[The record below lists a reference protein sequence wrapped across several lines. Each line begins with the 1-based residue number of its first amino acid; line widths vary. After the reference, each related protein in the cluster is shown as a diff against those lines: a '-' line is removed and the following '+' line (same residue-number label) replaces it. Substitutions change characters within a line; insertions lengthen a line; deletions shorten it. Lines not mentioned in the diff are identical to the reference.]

1 MSSNKKPSRSVVTRL
16 SLWYAFICLL
26 FCAAVFSVVSVR
38 IRASAARRID
48 KTLAAELRE
57 FSAIYK
63 QQGLQGLQDEFK
75 REAESS
81 GAKTLFCLLISP
93 DSEIVASSD
102 LGVWKNLKNEL
113 LHIAKPEAD
122 RTVFATLYPQD
133 EDLNARAA
141 AVRTYDGHTL
151 IFGINLHSEIRSY
164 EKIQR
169 ILIAS
174 SLATLILSTL
184 SVWLIARHAMSG
196 VRRVTRAV
204 ADIRK
209 ESLGRQ
215 VPPGNEGR
223 EINELAEAFN
233 QMIRRIG
240 TLVRELKEISDN
252 VAHDLRSPITRMR
265 GAAETTLTG
274 TQDLEAYR
282 EMGLT
287 IIEESDRLTGMINT
301 MLEIAQS
308 ESGVLEI
315 SRAPVDL
322 AALLKNAVE
331 LFQPVAEEKRIHL
344 SAELPETPL
353 MISGDKNRLQRV
365 AANLLDN
372 AIKYTPDGGTVR
384 LDCRAVPAGAEVEI
398 SDTGIG
404 IEPEELPRI
413 FDRFYRSEKSRS
425 SCGNG
430 LGLSLAQSIIQ
441 SHGGWITAQSSPGQG
456 SVFKLFLPRSGR

>member
-1 MSSNKKPSRSVVTRL
+1 MSSNKKNSRSVVTRL

-26 FCAAVFSVVSVR
+26 FCTAVFAVVSIR
-38 IRASAARRID
+38 IKTSADRRID
-48 KTLAAELRE
+48 KTLTAELRE
-57 FSAIYK
+57 FSGIYE
-63 QQGLQGLQDEFK
+63 QQGRQGLQDEFK
-75 REAESS
+75 REAESN

-93 DSEIVASSD
+93 GSEIAASSD
-102 LGVWKNLKNEL
+102 ISAWENLRTEL
-113 LHIAKPEAD
+113 LRVPAPGPDKP
-122 RTVFATLYPQD
+122 VFKTLYPQD

-151 IFGINLHSEIRSY
+151 IFGINLHSETHSY

-209 ESLGRQ
+209 ESLDRQ

-240 TLVRELKEISDN
+240 ILVRELKEISDN

-274 TQDLEAYR
+274 PQELEAYR
-282 EMGLT
+282 EMGIT

-344 SAELPETPL
+344 SAELPENPL

-372 AIKYTPDGGTVR
+372 AIKYTPGGGTVR
-384 LDCRAVPAGAEVEI
+384 LNCRAVPGGAGIEI
-398 SDTGIG
+398 RDTGVG
-404 IEPEELPRI
+404 IAPEELPRI

-441 SHGGWITAQSSPGQG
+441 SHGGHITAESSPGQG